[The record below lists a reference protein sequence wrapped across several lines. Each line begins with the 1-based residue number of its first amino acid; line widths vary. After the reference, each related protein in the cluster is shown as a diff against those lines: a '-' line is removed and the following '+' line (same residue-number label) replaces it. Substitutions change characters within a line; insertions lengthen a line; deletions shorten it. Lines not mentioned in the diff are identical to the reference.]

1 MYQSIGNH
9 ANGFPD
15 LPVLQE
21 LLSLLKTKED
31 YGLTQDIFTSI
42 RTITR
47 YRYHPVQR
55 PASRHPTIAEWLGE
69 VLHSGD
75 KVGIDG
81 WVNTVAEVESL
92 RISLDSKELQLVS
105 VDDPFNLLWEDR
117 PLYLKAH
124 RLFYLWNT
132 VACLVPIS

>member
-1 MYQSIGNH
+1 MKRQGIAAFIIPSTDPHSGEYVPEHWESR
-9 ANGFPD
+9 NGFPD

-81 WVNTVAEVESL
+81 WS
-92 RISLDSKELQLVS
+92 
-105 VDDPFNLLWEDR
+105 
-117 PLYLKAH
+117 
-124 RLFYLWNT
+124 
-132 VACLVPIS
+132 

>member
-1 MYQSIGNH
+1 MDWLKIFLQASEQLQDTGITL
-9 ANGFPD
+9 FKDRLPD
-15 LPVLQE
+15 
-21 LLSLLKTKED
+21 T
-31 YGLTQDIFTSI
+31 
-42 RTITR
+42 
-47 YRYHPVQR
+47 
-55 PASRHPTIAEWLGE
+55 PTIAEWLGE

-92 RISLDSKELQLVS
+92 RISLASKELQLVS

-132 VACLVPIS
+132 VACLVPISWL